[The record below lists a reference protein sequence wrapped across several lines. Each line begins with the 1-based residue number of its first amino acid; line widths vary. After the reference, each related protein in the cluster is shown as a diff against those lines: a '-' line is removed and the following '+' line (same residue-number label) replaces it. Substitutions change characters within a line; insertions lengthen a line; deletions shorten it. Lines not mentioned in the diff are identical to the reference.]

1 MENRADEQSVLD
13 ALSAMQKN
21 DTQSIQAAGNYLMQV
36 MEQPV
41 NLEVFFSILSKSFP
55 PYVVITHPFTL

>member
-13 ALSAMQKN
+13 DLSAMQKY
-21 DTQSIQAAGNYLMQV
+21 DTLSIQAAVNYLMQV

-55 PYVVITHPFTL
+55 PYVVINPPISL

>member
-41 NLEVFFSILSKSFP
+41 NLEVFFLP
-55 PYVVITHPFTL
+55 M

>member
-41 NLEVFFSILSKSFP
+41 NLEVFFS
-55 PYVVITHPFTL
+55 YVVITPPFTL

>member
-1 MENRADEQSVLD
+1 MENRADEQSVLE

-21 DTQSIQAAGNYLMQV
+21 DTQSIQAAGNYLLQV
-36 MEQPV
+36 MEQPI

-55 PYVVITHPFTL
+55 PFVVMVRVYTL

>member
-41 NLEVFFSILSKSFP
+41 NLEVFFSILSTSFP
-55 PYVVITHPFTL
+55 PYVVITPPFTL

>member
-1 MENRADEQSVLD
+1 MENRADEQSVLE

-21 DTQSIQAAGNYLMQV
+21 DTQSIQAAGNYLLQV
-36 MEQPV
+36 MEQPI

-55 PYVVITHPFTL
+55 PFVVMVCVYTL